1 MGSPNYTAPAAAC
14 AAQVLLALAKA
25 PEPHSMSALAKI
37 TGRTKSLVY
46 RVIRELEA
54 TDCVQE
60 VEGGRYWL
68 GISALELGGAYISQ
82 SDYTSTARNVLQ
94 ELSQETGETVSLA
107 TLRGSDVLYLE
118 KWEGTYSV
126 VTISHVG
133 RRLPASCT
141 ALGKALLASLNDDE
155 VSELHEDPLPT
166 LTLHSIASVQE
177 LLTDLAAT
185 RERGYAIE
193 VNEAL
198 VGRAC
203 VATALQAT
211 PAQPEANPNAAVSIS
226 MPFHRYESNA
236 QQLVDQ
242 LLRARNQLNA
252 NWKTRRLFHPR

>member
-1 MGSPNYTAPAAAC
+1 MYAAPAAAC
-14 AAQVLLALAKA
+14 AAEVLLALAKA
-25 PEPHSMSALAKI
+25 PEPLSMSALAKM
-37 TGRTKSLVY
+37 TGRTKSLVF
-46 RVIRELEA
+46 RVIRELEV
-54 TDCVQE
+54 TDCVRVSE
-60 VEGGRYWL
+60 DGRYSL

-82 SDYTSTARNVLQ
+82 SDYTSTTRNVLQ
-94 ELSQETGETVSLA
+94 ELSHETGETVSLA

-118 KWEGTYSV
+118 KWEGVYSV

-141 ALGKALLASLNDDE
+141 ALGKALLASLNHNE
-155 VSELHEDPLPT
+155 IAELHEDPLPT
-166 LTLHSIASVQE
+166 LTPQSITSVEE

-211 PAQPEANPNAAVSIS
+211 PAHPDDDPNAGVSIS
-226 MPFHRYESNA
+226 MALHRYESDA

-252 NWKTRRLFHPR
+252 NWRTRRLFQPR

>member
-1 MGSPNYTAPAAAC
+1 MSSPKYNAPAAAC
-14 AAQVLLALAKA
+14 AAEILLTLAKA
-25 PEPHSMSALAKI
+25 PEPLSMSALAKMN
-37 TGRTKSLVY
+37 GRTKSLVF
-46 RVIRELEA
+46 RVIRELEV
-54 TDCVQE
+54 TDCVRE
-60 VEGGRYWL
+60 SEDGRYWL

-94 ELSQETGETVSLA
+94 ELSHETGETVSLA

-118 KWEGTYSV
+118 KWEGVYSV

-141 ALGKALLASLNDDE
+141 ALGKVLLASLNDNE
-155 VSELHEDPLPT
+155 VAELHEDPLPT
-166 LTLHSIASVQE
+166 LTLHSIASVEE

-211 PAQPEANPNAAVSIS
+211 PVHPDDDPNAAVSIS
-226 MPFHRYESNA
+226 MAFHRYESDA

-242 LLRARNQLNA
+242 LLRARNQLNE
-252 NWKTRRLFHPR
+252 NWKTRKLFQPR